1 MPTLRLACL
10 LCMASLATLSIAADS
25 QPDPFANPPV
35 PAFAGQTSAPQ
46 AQQTNISMDLALAGL
61 QGSRALVS
69 LPDNSVLVA
78 EGSGNI
84 QIIHPDGS
92 ITGPI
97 LGMPSMRSGEGR
109 ILMDIAA
116 DANFAQNRRLFFS
129 YEAAPSGGE
138 EEPIGQ
144 VASGILSAE
153 MTRFENIQILGNYP
167 GRRLASTAD
176 GKLYITTTG
185 YLEQRP
191 EVMDLTTFSGKVLR
205 INADGS
211 IPADN
216 PYLGQV
222 NIRPEIF
229 ATGHRDQD
237 GVFIHPQS
245 GELWTI
251 EHGPMGG
258 DELNIVRPGL
268 NYGWPYIT
276 YGKNYDGSEIGPTE
290 WVGVT
295 QPLYYW
301 FPSLA
306 PSGLA
311 MVQQDLFPGW
321 QGSLLAG
328 SLSPAQGRFLIRL
341 VMDGERVVAEEHLL
355 VGYDRRVR
363 DVVET
368 PNGNIYVLMDSEDDP
383 NSGRIFSGEV
393 LKLTPR

>member
-1 MPTLRLACL
+1 MLTLRF
-10 LCMASLATLSIAADS
+10 ASLLLIVFLTNLTLAADAPS
-25 QPDPFANPPV
+25 DPFANPPS
-35 PAFAGQTSAPQ
+35 PAFASQTAAPQ
-46 AQQTNISMDLALAGL
+46 AQQTNISMELVLSGL
-61 QGSRALVS
+61 QGSRALVG

-84 QIIHPDGS
+84 SIIHPDGS
-92 ITGPI
+92 AAGPI
-97 LGMPSMRSGEGR
+97 SGMPPMRSGEGR

-116 DANFAQNRRLFFS
+116 DAYFAQNRRIFFA
-129 YEAAPSGGE
+129 YEAAAPSAAAD
-138 EEPIGQ
+138 PIEQ
-144 VASGILSAE
+144 VASGILSRD

-167 GRRLASTAD
+167 GRRLASTSD
-176 GKLYITTTG
+176 GKLYITTIG
-185 YLEQRP
+185 YFERRS
-191 EVMDLTTFSGKVLR
+191 EVMDLTTYTGKVLR

-211 IPADN
+211 IPDDN
-216 PYLGQV
+216 PYVGHV
-222 NIRPEIF
+222 NVRPEIY
-229 ATGHRDQD
+229 AIGHRDQD
-237 GVFIHPQS
+237 GVLIHPET

-258 DELNIVRPGL
+258 DELNVVRPGQ
-268 NYGWPYIT
+268 NYGWPYVT

-290 WVGVT
+290 WDGVT

-321 QGSLLAG
+321 QGSLLVG
-328 SLSPAQGRFLIRL
+328 SLSPTQGRFLIRL

-355 VGYDRRVR
+355 TGYDRRVR

-368 PNGNIYVLMDSEDDP
+368 TDGYIYVLMDSE
-383 NSGRIFSGEV
+383 NNAEAGRVFAGEV
-393 LKLTPR
+393 LKLMPR